1 MSIEGLAAELP
12 EWCWPPP
19 SWPSVPAAPPA
30 PAAERPPV
38 AETPFLWRQEPS
50 SAPPGPLAGM
60 RLAVK
65 DAIALAGRP
74 LRAGSALR
82 AEAPPEPANA
92 PIVDRLVEQGA
103 RLVGATRLH
112 ELAFGV
118 TGINRFEGTAPN
130 PLNRDR
136 IPGGSSSGSAAAVGM
151 GLADVALATDTGG
164 SARAPA
170 ALCGVVGYKASRRLP
185 AEGVLPLAPSLDHLG
200 WCTASA
206 ADARRVAVAL
216 GLAGRN
222 PPPDDGGRVTK
233 VGVLSDAAEPALHAP
248 FRAALDRLLIAGW
261 RVLEIDWPHA
271 DLVFAV
277 STTIM
282 FAEAARVHPVADQK
296 MIGPDVRLRLERGLT
311 ISESAYGAADT
322 LRDDLA
328 RSFSQLLDRVDVV
341 ASPTVPVA
349 PPSLAEAEGQGLPLG
364 AALVRH
370 TRLDNLTGRPAI
382 TLPLDGG
389 RGGGLHLTARTDA
402 AVLDT
407 AVAIEGILSQP
418 R

>member
-1 MSIEGLAAELP
+1 VSIEGLAAELP
-12 EWCWPPP
+12 EWSWPPP
-19 SWPSVPAAPPA
+19 SWPLVPPVRAAPA
-30 PAAERPPV
+30 GEWPPV
-38 AETPFLWRQEPS
+38 AETPFVWEQAPPN
-50 SAPPGPLAGM
+50 APPGPLAGM

-92 PIVDRLVEQGA
+92 PIVDRLVGQGA

-118 TGINRFEGTAPN
+118 TGINRFEGTAAN
-130 PLNRDR
+130 PLDRDR

-164 SARAPA
+164 SARVPA
-170 ALCGVVGYKASRRLP
+170 ALCGVVGYKASRQLP

-206 ADARRVAVAL
+206 ADARSVAVAL
-216 GLAGRN
+216 GIAARDHV
-222 PPPDDGGRVTK
+222 PDGGGRVRK
-233 VGVLSDAAEPALHAP
+233 VGVISEVAEPALQTS
-248 FRAALDRLLIAGW
+248 FRAALERLMIAGW
-261 RVLEIDWPHA
+261 RVMEIDWPHA
-271 DLVFAV
+271 ELVFAV

-282 FAEAARVHPVADQK
+282 LAEAARVHPVADQK

-311 ISESAYGAADT
+311 VSESAYGAADT
-322 LRDDLA
+322 LREDLA
-328 RSFSQLLDRVDVV
+328 RSFFQLLDRVDVV
-341 ASPTVPVA
+341 ASPTVPIA
-349 PPSLAEAEGQGLPLG
+349 PPLLAEAEGQGVPLG

-389 RGGGLHLTARTDA
+389 RGGGLQLTARTDT

>member
-1 MSIEGLAAELP
+1 
-12 EWCWPPP
+12 
-19 SWPSVPAAPPA
+19 
-30 PAAERPPV
+30 
-38 AETPFLWRQEPS
+38 
-50 SAPPGPLAGM
+50 M

-82 AEAPPEPANA
+82 AEVPPEPANA
-92 PIVDRLVEQGA
+92 PVVGRLLGQGA

-130 PLNRDR
+130 PLDRDR
-136 IPGGSSSGSAAAVGM
+136 IPGGSSSGSAAAIGM

-164 SARAPA
+164 SARVPA

-216 GLAGRN
+216 GLAGLD
-222 PPPDDGGRVTK
+222 PVLDDRDRMMN
-233 VGVLSDAAEPALHAP
+233 VGVISDAAEPALQAP
-248 FRAALDRLLIAGW
+248 FRAALERLLVAGW
-261 RVLEIDWPHA
+261 RVRELDWPHA

-277 STTIM
+277 TTTIM
-282 FAEAARVHPVADQK
+282 FAEAARVYPVADQT

-311 ISESAYGAADT
+311 VSESAYGAAEA
-322 LRDDLA
+322 LRGDLA

-341 ASPTVPVA
+341 ASPTVPI
-349 PPSLAEAEGQGLPLG
+349 PPSLLAEAEGQGLALG

-389 RGGGLHLTARTDA
+389 RGGGLHLSARTDA
-402 AVLDT
+402 GLLAA